1 MASRYLCPAIVKIT
15 NITSCG
21 TPHPPLGFIL
31 GPVQYVWYEI
41 NVIIALSGCFSLFS
55 FGFSLSFSFSF
66 LSLYLLA
73 GFAAAAAKLKA
84 QL

>member
-31 GPVQYVWYEI
+31 GPEQYVWYEI

-55 FGFSLSFSFSF
+55 FGFSLSF